1 MVNTSKEKNKKEAQ
15 DYNVVIVGR
24 PNVGKSSLFNRIIGM
39 RKAVVL
45 DEPRTTRDII
55 EERIEIEGR
64 ALNLIDT
71 AGHFKGKGDEI
82 ENKSIEKIYEALNSA
97 DRLVFVVDSEVP
109 PSEEDKIIADKIRKS
124 GKDIIL
130 VINKMDSAKKKNYA
144 DEYLKFGFRPC
155 FFVSTIHNIGI
166 GELLT
171 ETVKKAPKAPTKA
184 GDPAL
189 KTTRVTILGRPNV
202 GKSSI
207 LNAIC
212 GKNKAI
218 VSEISGTTR
227 DVITEKFFIDNFE
240 IELSDTA
247 GARRPG
253 KIGKAYIKGQPI
265 EKFAYIRTEKTI
277 ARSDIILLVLDAS
290 EKRATTQDLHI
301 AGLAK
306 EAGKGIILLINKWD
320 LVDKITQEKFLHRLR
335 SRFSFMTWVPAIFVS
350 AETGLNIDKIGDIIQ
365 TVAENQNRKIATSKL
380 NRIIEDFIL
389 DNLPKGRGKIR
400 PKVFFAAQTDVVPPT
415 IEVSAKHHQF
425 IHFSWRRALINRLR
439 ETYDFTGTPIKIVF
453 TSKNN

>member
-1 MVNTSKEKNKKEAQ
+1 MDKSPKEKNNQ
-15 DYNVVIVGR
+15 NYNVVIVGR

-55 EERIEIEGR
+55 EEQIEIDGHT
-64 ALNLIDT
+64 LNLIDT

-82 ENKSIEKIYEALNSA
+82 ENKSIEKIYEALNLA
-97 DRLVFVVDSEVP
+97 DRLIFVVDSEVP
-109 PSEEDKIIADKIRKS
+109 PSEEDKIIADRIRKS

-130 VINKMDSAKKKNYA
+130 VINKMDSTKKKNYA
-144 DEYLKFGFRPC
+144 EDYLKIGFRPY
-155 FFVSTIHNIGI
+155 FSVSTIHNLGI
-166 GELLT
+166 SELLA
-171 ETVKKAPKAPTKA
+171 ETVKKAPKAPVTI
-184 GDPAL
+184 DDSVH

-218 VSEISGTTR
+218 VSGISGTTR
-227 DVITEKFFIDNFE
+227 DVISEKIFLNDFE
-240 IELSDTA
+240 VELSDTA

-306 EAGKGIILLINKWD
+306 EAGKGIILVINKWD

-350 AETGLNIDKIGDIIQ
+350 AETGLNIDKIGEIIK
-365 TVAENQNRKIATSKL
+365 TVAENQNRRIATSKL

-400 PKVFFAAQTDVVPPT
+400 PKVFFAAQTDV
-415 IEVSAKHHQF
+415 
-425 IHFSWRRALINRLR
+425 
-439 ETYDFTGTPIKIVF
+439 
-453 TSKNN
+453 